1 MMKVAIVG
9 LGLIGGSLGLCLKE
23 NKFISCVLGYDIDK
37 ENANLALKLGLIHE
51 LMSEFNPQELANC
64 DIVVLATPVDAI
76 VSLVKE
82 LENLP
87 QSTTLIELGSTKTK
101 IVKATPKALKPHII
115 YAHPMCGTE
124 NSGAS
129 AAFKELYSGA
139 VCVLCDSET
148 ADDTHQKRAVE
159 IFSHLGMKIVFM
171 DSTSHDH
178 HAAIISHLPHAISFA
193 LANFVMK
200 EEDKKDIVH
209 LAGGSFRGMS
219 RIAKSSPAMWE
230 SIFTQNKNNLI
241 SSIEHFQKELE
252 FCKQM
257 IANNDENAL
266 KSWMSKANTLREIL

>member
-9 LGLIGGSLGLCLKE
+9 LGLMGGSLGLCLKE

-64 DIVVLATPVDAI
+64 DIIVLATPVDAI

-200 EEDKKDIVH
+200 EEGQKGH
-209 LAGGSFRGMS
+209 SAFS
-219 RIAKSSPAMWE
+219 RRFISRNESYRKVKPSNVGKHFYAKQKQS
-230 SIFTQNKNNLI
+230 
-241 SSIEHFQKELE
+241 HFKHRAFSKRARILQANDS
-252 FCKQM
+252 KQ
-257 IANNDENAL
+257 
-266 KSWMSKANTLREIL
+266 R